1 MFKLENEENNPNL
14 RYKARIVGKGCNQKK
29 DIDFEEIFSS
39 VVKTTSIRVFGCKA
53 FVHIPKDERAK
64 LDAKVKEC
72 IYLGSPRDELG
83 FKLWDPINKK
93 IVQSRDVIFFE
104 DQTIHDIERPEKTK
118 PIVRNS
124 RGETLLK
131 EVEPTQM
138 IETNQTE
145 QPP

>member
-1 MFKLENEENNPNL
+1 LSPSRPLNGEIPEEVWS
-14 RYKARIVGKGCNQKK
+14 RKKASYGHL
-29 DIDFEEIFSS
+29 
-39 VVKTTSIRVFGCKA
+39 RVFKCKA

-93 IVQSRDVIFFE
+93 IVRSRDVVFFE
-104 DQTIHDIERPEKTK
+104 DHTIHDIQLFEKSK
-118 PIVRNS
+118 PIMRNS
-124 RGETLLK
+124 REETLLK

-138 IETNQTE
+138 IETNQIE
-145 QPP
+145 QPPQIEQLD